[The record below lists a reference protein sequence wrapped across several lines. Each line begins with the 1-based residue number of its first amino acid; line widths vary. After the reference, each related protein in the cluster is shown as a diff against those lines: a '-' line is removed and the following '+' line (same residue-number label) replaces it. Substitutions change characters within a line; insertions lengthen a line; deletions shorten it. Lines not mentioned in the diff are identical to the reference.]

1 MFLVLAREI
10 RDHIYDKLLLAPNET
25 PPEPSERITLQ
36 LTSRPWRQI
45 PLARGTCVGLMSTCR
60 QVHGEIIASIE
71 RHGGLSFELQL
82 KVNRIPQGFGYEQ
95 ILPRWIRFPLLVYPK
110 SLEPRIAASATIPN
124 SKCRKCYLSF
134 EIQSQNT
141 FSWWGDG
148 GPTSLTT
155 TLFNMLAAFLLH
167 GPLGLQYS
175 IPAESDIRA
184 HMWDIDTLVVDVIGG
199 GTTFED
205 PDNGQLCTVPETVV
219 TDTQRQLYMQLRK
232 ICRSGALAGRVRVV
246 ILSVA
251 GDIKNEWLIDQ
262 GKKISVKL
270 RDQWARYGWI
280 IEKKDL
286 EKS

>member
-36 LTSRPWRQI
+36 LTARPWKQI
-45 PLARGTCVGLMSTCR
+45 PLARGTCLGLMSTCR
-60 QVHGEIIASIE
+60 QVYCEIIASIE

-95 ILPRWIRFPLLVYPK
+95 ILPRWIRFPLLMYPK

-124 SKCRKCYLSF
+124 SKCRKFYLTF
-134 EIQSQNT
+134 EIQSQNR

-167 GPLGLQYS
+167 GPLGLHHS
-175 IPAESDIRA
+175 ISADPDIRA
-184 HMWDIDTLVVDVIGG
+184 NMWDIDTLVVDAIGG
-199 GTTFED
+199 GYED
-205 PDNGQLCTVPETVV
+205 PGNGQLCTVPENVV

-232 ICRSGALAGRVRVV
+232 ICSSGALAGRVRVV
-246 ILSVA
+246 TLSVA
-251 GDIKNEWLIDQ
+251 GDIKNEWSIDQ
-262 GKKISVKL
+262 GKKLSVKL
-270 RDQWARYGWI
+270 RNEWARYGWI